1 MFRFPL
7 RWHHDAVP
15 FAVGASHEKHRWLFT
30 PMRFV
35 KRQFHVGISPVH
47 QKICGFMS
55 KIANEEGDMKITCIS
70 VYKTGL
76 PYVGGT
82 YVWGAGNTISTAM
95 ASVVVID
102 TDAGL
107 QGCGEFTPC
116 GENYMIAH
124 SEGVEAAARLMAPK
138 LLGQDPRQVYYL
150 ERLMDHTI
158 QGHGYAKAPF
168 DSAFWD
174 ILGQSSDQP
183 VWMLLGGK
191 LTDGAPMYRVAPQ
204 KPLDETITEL
214 EAYRASGYRQFQIKV
229 GADWQVDIDRIRETV
244 PLLQPGEKAMAD
256 ANQGWRVDNA
266 IRVARATRDLDFILE
281 QPCQTYEECQ
291 QVRRIAEQP
300 MKLDECVTGIH
311 MAQRIVADRGAEIC
325 CLKISNLGGLS
336 KARRVRDYLV
346 DNRIAVVAEDTWGG
360 EIASTTLSHFAAST
374 PAEYLQNSTD
384 LMNYVTRSTGI
395 GGAYAKDGLLFAPD
409 SPGLGVKPDFESLG
423 DPVAQW
429 CL

>member
-1 MFRFPL
+1 
-7 RWHHDAVP
+7 
-15 FAVGASHEKHRWLFT
+15 
-30 PMRFV
+30 MRFV
-35 KRQFHVGISPVH
+35 KRQFHVGIGLLH
-47 QKICGFMS
+47 KKICGFMS
-55 KIANEEGDMKITCIS
+55 EIVNEEGDMKITRIS

-82 YVWGAGNTISTAM
+82 YVWGAGNAISTAM
-95 ASVVVID
+95 ATVVVID
-102 TDAGL
+102 TDTGL

-124 SEGVEAAARLMAPK
+124 SEGVEAAARLLAPK

-174 ILGQSSDQP
+174 ILGQSSGQP

-214 EAYRASGYRQFQIKV
+214 EAHRASGYRQFQIKV

-336 KARRVRDYLV
+336 KARRVRDYLI